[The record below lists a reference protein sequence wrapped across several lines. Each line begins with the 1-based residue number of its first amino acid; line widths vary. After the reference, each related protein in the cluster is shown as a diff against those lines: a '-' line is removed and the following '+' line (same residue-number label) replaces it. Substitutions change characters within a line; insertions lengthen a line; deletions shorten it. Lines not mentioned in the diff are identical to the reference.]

1 MHCLVKFHFDQ
12 ALILTAHIKKN
23 YHKVCNCWCY
33 IVFSHKSYAHNLC
46 MIMILNMLYF
56 WQLHVVVHASL
67 LIMIAI
73 CTCSYRFLLTLSAC
87 ARVTAIIC
95 LSVCL
100 PVTTLA
106 ATYLPNSSVIRFLM
120 VFQMHD
126 LCGFRRKR
134 FICQFW
140 CHLLILRFLTSPGQL
155 W

>member
-12 ALILTAHIKKN
+12 ALILTAHIKKIIIRFA
-23 YHKVCNCWCY
+23 
-33 IVFSHKSYAHNLC
+33 IVGVTLYSHTKSYAHNLC